1 MKLILR
7 WKQWVKFFI
16 VFCILKCTSWKII
29 NTESTSTPKE
39 TDLSQKLSKSK
50 ISFNNNLKTM
60 SSENISNE
68 SEKPTS
74 FQNELLSAIKKGKY
88 EFLVM
93 NNYKVKARK

>member
-1 MKLILR
+1 
-7 WKQWVKFFI
+7 
-16 VFCILKCTSWKII
+16 
-29 NTESTSTPKE
+29 
-39 TDLSQKLSKSK
+39 
-50 ISFNNNLKTM
+50 M

-93 NNYKVKARK
+93 NNYKIKARK